1 MKKID
6 KREILNME
14 TYTVVVTVLPEGK
27 EEKQEFSFK
36 TFADSIEDVVFDLQ
50 NDLDV

>member
-1 MKKID
+1 
-6 KREILNME
+6 ME
-14 TYTVVVTVLPEGK
+14 TYTVIVTVLPEGE

-36 TFADSIEDVVFDLQ
+36 TFADSIKDVVWNLQ

>member
-1 MKKID
+1 
-6 KREILNME
+6 ME
-14 TYTVVVTVLPEGK
+14 TYTVVVTVLPEGV